1 MWYIYTIQCY
11 PAIKMKEIGSSVET
25 WMALETVIQS
35 KVIKTNTVSHIK
47 ADMWDLEK
55 RYS

>member
-35 KVIKTNTVSHIK
+35 KVIKTKTVSHIK
-47 ADMWDLEK
+47 AHMWDLEK
-55 RYS
+55 RYR